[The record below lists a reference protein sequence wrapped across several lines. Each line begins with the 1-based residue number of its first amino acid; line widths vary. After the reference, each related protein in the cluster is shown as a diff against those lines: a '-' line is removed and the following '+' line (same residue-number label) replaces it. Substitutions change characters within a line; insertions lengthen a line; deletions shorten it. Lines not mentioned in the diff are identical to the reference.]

1 MDNVDGKRL
10 TILHSK
16 WNKKTASLLAAGKF
30 VNVIFLDKLSLWMF
44 NNLMNS
50 SYSYRKFVT
59 NYWTKNHQSSI
70 TLNLIQYQKLTIQPI
85 DYTGCK
91 LAFTCLW
98 KIVEQDDALH
108 WLSTLGGA
116 FSNLGEANKEFALRA
131 GQNAMKQLL
140 LGSCMG
146 DISVVAK
153 CQLFLAHSEMQL
165 GRMKSA
171 TILVRGVWSSCK
183 KPPLNNLAI
192 TEKLE
197 KMCLG
202 IWSRLRYERK
212 RNRPQNQEIELKFI
226 VPKNYS
232 SILMENGASLIS
244 EKMLE
249 DVYFDTSD
257 FQLLKKDVW
266 LRKRGDD
273 YELKIAPPNEAHS
286 KESKG
291 LTHYQEVTGVKNV
304 TFELS
309 KIIKPNIEDLDVL
322 VNVSAKR
329 QNWELEDFKIVID
342 TIVSDGWMVGEVE
355 LMAGEND
362 NINIIKQRIE
372 DLTKKLNFEPQ
383 PYGKVRHCLETQNA
397 KAYNILCELRKI

>member
-59 NYWTKNHQSSI
+59 NFWTKNLQSSI

-171 TILVRGVWSSCK
+171 TILVKGVWSSCK
-183 KPPLNNLAI
+183 KPPLNSLAI

-202 IWSRLRYERK
+202 IWSRLRYEKK

-226 VPKNYS
+226 VPRNYS

-273 YELKIAPPNEAHS
+273 YELKIAPPNEAHF
-286 KESKG
+286 KESTG
-291 LTHYQEVTGVKNV
+291 MTHYQEVNGVKNV

-342 TIVSDGWMVGEVE
+342 TIVNDGWMVGEVE
-355 LMAGEND
+355 LMAGAND
-362 NINIIKQRIE
+362 NINIIKKRIE

-383 PYGKVRHCLETQNA
+383 PHGKVRHCLKTQNA
-397 KAYNILCELRKI
+397 KAYNILCKL